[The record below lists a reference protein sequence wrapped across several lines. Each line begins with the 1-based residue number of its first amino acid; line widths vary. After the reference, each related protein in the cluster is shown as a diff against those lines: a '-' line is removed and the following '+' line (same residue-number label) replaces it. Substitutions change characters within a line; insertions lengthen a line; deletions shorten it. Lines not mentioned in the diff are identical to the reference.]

1 MVKLSE
7 ILRKSSQTQIKYEEK
22 PGLISEAFEI
32 KKDKQGLS
40 ETKKLYEDVILH
52 LMLIMDDVRDGKTVE
67 REKVISLPEIITDIL
82 RADNNILLC
91 LVNIFSY
98 LGKQEDFLYS
108 HSVNVSILAANVGL
122 ALGYSRSELIN
133 LCISALLHDIGYLR
147 ISQEIIN
154 KPSKLTKEEFDLVKK
169 HTIYGVELLD
179 YLKGIP
185 ECASEVIHQH
195 HERIDG
201 TGYPEGKRGDDISEY
216 AKIVAIAEVYEAI
229 THPRPYRREKIIP
242 FEGVKTIVQK
252 GRSSFE
258 PELVKVFLN
267 SISPYPPGSFVLLN
281 TSAIGRVY
289 SVDRNIPLRPV
300 VEIFFDTDGKPP
312 EKPKRIDLAKTSALQ
327 IEKALD
333 ENDL

>member
-7 ILRKSSQTQIKYEEK
+7 IIRKSSGMKFEEK
-22 PGLISEAFEI
+22 PTLISEALEI
-32 KKDKQGLS
+32 KKNRQSL
-40 ETKKLYEDVILH
+40 EEIKKTYEDMILH
-52 LMLIMDDVRDGKTVE
+52 LMLIMDDIREGKTVE
-67 REKVISLPEIITDIL
+67 GEKVSSLAEIITDIH
-82 RADNNILLC
+82 RAESNMLLS

-108 HSVNVSILAANVGL
+108 HSVNASILATNIGL
-122 ALGYSRSELIN
+122 SFGYGRSELIN
-133 LCISALLHDIGYLR
+133 LCVSALVHDIGYLR

-154 KPSKLTKEEFDLVKK
+154 KPSKLSKEEYDQMKK

-179 YLKGIP
+179 KIENIP
-185 ECASEVIHQH
+185 ECASEVVHQH

-201 TGYPEGKRGDDISEY
+201 TGYPEGKKGEEISEY

-242 FEGVKTIVQK
+242 YEGVKIIVQNGK
-252 GRSSFE
+252 NSFE

-281 TSAIGRVY
+281 NSAIGRVS
-289 SVDRNIPLRPV
+289 SVNKGLPLRPV

-312 EKPKRIDLAKTSALQ
+312 EIPIRVDLTKVPVLH
-327 IEKALD
+327 IHKALD